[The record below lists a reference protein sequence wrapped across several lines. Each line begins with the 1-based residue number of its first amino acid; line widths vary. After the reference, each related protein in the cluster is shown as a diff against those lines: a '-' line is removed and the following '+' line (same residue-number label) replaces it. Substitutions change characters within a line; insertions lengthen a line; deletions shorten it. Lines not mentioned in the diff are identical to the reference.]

1 MFSIITPAFL
11 LVDFYTFIYQWKQEE
26 ILYKIMT
33 WWRYNCVSTLF
44 EFVCILAV
52 SADITFT
59 ESVVWLLFSN

>member
-11 LVDFYTFIYQWKQEE
+11 LVYTFIYQWKQEE